1 MKFRNPN
8 LDRSANR
15 ISLMRFWKY
24 VLFDSDK
31 YEIAPENWFKDFKV
45 GDYITKSVD
54 WSPKVVERNQTRLW
68 DFGG

>member
-1 MKFRNPN
+1 
-8 LDRSANR
+8 
-15 ISLMRFWKY
+15 MRFWKY